1 MRSVLSALFLLA
13 LAGPQLCAALVT
25 RGPWVGAVTENS
37 AVLVARLEVRADGAW
52 LEVSESPDF
61 RGARRIEPATPPS
74 EETPPELVRFTLT
87 DLRPQTLQ
95 YYRVRHPSDAGR
107 PDEAT
112 AAGSFRTF
120 PRAGET
126 ASFRF
131 AFGSCAST
139 GSAHPVFE
147 QIRAQ
152 QPAFFLTIGDLHYE
166 NIAENRRERF
176 HAAYDAVLGSP
187 TQRALYRAV
196 PVVYTWDD
204 HDFGPN
210 DSNRHSPSRLASL
223 AAYRD
228 YVPHHPLPWDA
239 EQATT
244 PDQRKD
250 GPIAQAFTLGRA
262 RFLVLDTR
270 SERDA
275 VRVPDSA
282 AKTMLGAWQKAWLQR
297 ELLAAKD
304 KLPLIFIVSSVS
316 WVSDET
322 DKRDNWGRFAT
333 ERAELSDWMV
343 AHGITGVCFVSGDAH
358 MLAADDGRHNA
369 YARHGGPHFPALQAA
384 PLDRGGS
391 IKGGPWSVAPVL
403 PDQGEGQFGLV
414 DVTDRGDRLD
424 VLFRGLNQDGREKLR
439 LEFSVPAAAGARSDH
454 ALDAHPGA
462 VGHQK

>member
-1 MRSVLSALFLLA
+1 MRSVLPVLLLLA
-13 LAGPQLCAALVT
+13 LAGPHLGAALVT
-25 RGPWVGAVTENS
+25 SGPWVGAVTENS
-37 AVLVARLEVRADGAW
+37 AVLVARLAVRADGAW
-52 LEVSESPDF
+52 LEVSEAPDF
-61 RGARRIEPATPPS
+61 RDARRIEPATPPG
-74 EETPPELVRFTLT
+74 EETPPELVRFALT
-87 DLRPQTLQ
+87 GLRPQTRQ
-95 YYRVRHPSDAGR
+95 HYRVRHPADAGR

-120 PRAGET
+120 ARAGE
-126 ASFRF
+126 AVSFRF
-131 AFGSCAST
+131 AFASCAST
-139 GSAHPVFE
+139 GSSHPVFE

-187 TQRALYRAV
+187 TQRALHRAV

-210 DSNRHSPSRLASL
+210 DTNRHSPSRLASL

-270 SERDA
+270 SERDP

-297 ELLAAKD
+297 ELLTAKD
-304 KLPLIFIVSSVS
+304 QFPLIFIVSSVS
-316 WVSDET
+316 WVSNET
-322 DKRDNWGRFAT
+322 DKRDNWGRYAT
-333 ERAELSDWMV
+333 ERAELCDWMV

-358 MLAADDGRHNA
+358 MLAADDGSHNT
-369 YARHGGPHFPALQAA
+369 YAKNGGPHFPALQAA

-391 IKGGPWSVAPVL
+391 VKGGPWSVAPVL
-403 PDQGEGQFGLV
+403 PGKGEGQFGLV

-424 VLFRGLNQDGREKLR
+424 VLFRGLNHEGREKLR
-439 LEFSVPAAAGARSDH
+439 LQFSVSAT
-454 ALDAHPGA
+454 DASR
-462 VGHQK
+462 